1 LVELQ
6 DISEKDPL
14 HWVHIIVFGLAVMVF
29 LFMTNMMRP
38 ALVSTEDPNSV
49 KLQVVERKK

>member
-1 LVELQ
+1 MQ

-14 HWVHIIVFGLAVMVF
+14 HWVHIIVFVFAVMVV
-29 LFMTNMMRP
+29 LFIMISMRP
-38 ALVSTEDPNSV
+38 TLVGAEDPNSV